1 MVALRVG
8 FPPCAF
14 AAALLAVSW
23 AVCTVNDQDNSAFA
37 QSASKPSATA
47 ATPSSTV
54 GGAVRQARC
63 PDLLD
68 RTLARLQDDAP
79 QHLCQY
85 AGRAVLV
92 VNTASHCGFTQQY
105 EGLEALF
112 RRYRDR
118 GFVVL
123 GFPSNDFGG
132 QEPGTSEQI
141 ATFCKTKF
149 GVKFPMFEK
158 VATKGPGQSPV
169 YTLLAKQDGGPKWN
183 FHKYLVGKDGKI
195 IAAFPS
201 SVKPDSPELR
211 KAIDAAL
218 AG

>member
-1 MVALRVG
+1 MSTTLLLSLALSTLAAPPAGGGTQKEGTPVSSLYELNVKTLAGKEQPLAAYKGKVALV
-8 FPPCAF
+8 
-14 AAALLAVSW
+14 
-23 AVCTVNDQDNSAFA
+23 VNV
-37 QSASKPSATA
+37 ASECGY
-47 ATPSSTV
+47 TP
-54 GGAVRQARC
+54 
-63 PDLLD
+63 
-68 RTLARLQDDAP
+68 
-79 QHLCQY
+79 QY
-85 AGRAVLV
+85 AGLEKL
-92 VNTASHCGFTQQY
+92 Y
-105 EGLEALF
+105 EDLELK
-112 RRYRDR
+112 